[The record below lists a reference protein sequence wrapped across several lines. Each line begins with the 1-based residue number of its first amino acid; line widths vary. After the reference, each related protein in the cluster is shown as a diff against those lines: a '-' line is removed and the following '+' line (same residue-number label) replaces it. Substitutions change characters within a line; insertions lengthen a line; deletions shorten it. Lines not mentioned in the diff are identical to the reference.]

1 MKAYCKNTEKLCRKA
16 LLFSDFDGCVNVT
29 TKFTGCQCCDVCRES
44 CVCVRCESNV
54 DLYIKHNV
62 QCNDTTLLTQTC
74 EHHIN
79 YISTG
84 YWDADNKL
92 A

>member
-1 MKAYCKNTEKLCRKA
+1 M
-16 LLFSDFDGCVNVT
+16 LLLSLLDVNV
-29 TKFTGCQCCDVCRES
+29 VM
-44 CVCVRCESNV
+44 CVGKVVFVSGVNQMLISFILV
-54 DLYIKHNV
+54 MYIKHNV

-84 YWDADNKL
+84 YWDADNTL